1 MKKTFLMITIERY
14 HTQKPS
20 YIGSRNPQSELYN
33 TIAVTQI
40 WSKQE
45 ALQNLVKS

>member
-1 MKKTFLMITIERY
+1 MKKSFLMITIERY

-20 YIGSRNPQSELYN
+20 YIGSENPQSELYN

-40 WSKQE
+40 
-45 ALQNLVKS
+45 